1 MDVQELRTEISNHLE
16 AMTKDAGAYK
26 KFLDTMA
33 RYHKY
38 KLAEQINLHY
48 HAPASARAVAPRE
61 IWSKAFHTELADDAV
76 AIPMIASEGND
87 AYAIR
92 EVYDVQDTKL
102 YREHPE
108 LLRNIPW
115 QFNGARDEALA
126 KEVFQ
131 YPHADSLAAAIHERA
146 TVLVRSDPN
155 ARPAD
160 LITSSV
166 EYVVRRRLGL
176 PDEGVIPAG
185 MTPENYQESV
195 YTLAFVNQFAGEMLT
210 ALGKEIS
217 ARAREAT
224 RQEAESNDRRR
235 DPREALRA
243 MGRDAQEIPVRG
255 VPRRMAADARG
266 GNARSISDGNSGN
279 VRGTSGD
286 DGRGASR
293 AGGRDGGA
301 QAEGLGGVD
310 GTVQQR
316 SRRSERDIAILTD
329 AAVRRGAG
337 DQSGDRGEAE
347 RSVSGSDHGSLSGGS
362 RRISRREGERVD
374 GTYLPESIDAN
385 TAQKFFEELHTAREE
400 GHITREDARD
410 MYLSFV
416 RLAEGAESLS
426 RESRDEMIAR
436 AYSELGKTFGVGDDY
451 QGVQTAL
458 FSEDGR
464 ATSAVEPLASEQR
477 ENAQMIEAADNVSKD
492 TEARQEYIPIE
503 NAFQSPRAERQT
515 GYYSM
520 RRITDE
526 NFPAAQ
532 AGNNILFSEQ
542 YDKPRHVESIGRE
555 AWGYIVYQQP
565 LSAEAAA
572 GYELVMEGGS
582 VVDTSERVSENTEE
596 VFGDMME
603 GVSIEQNRP
612 DSSSVET
619 VPADREIIDAGFA
632 EPSHIEEYPEEDL
645 AGIDLDADMSTT
657 TGKRAVFRRNLAAIR
672 IASRLDR
679 TGDVPSER
687 EMSILKAYSGF
698 GGIPEVFDAH
708 NMAWH
713 EEYEAAKNAMT
724 DVEFA
729 AARASTLDA
738 FYTPPEIIET
748 VYAALAKA
756 GFRGG
761 NVLDPSTGT
770 GRFLNLMPEELRTS
784 SNRVGVE
791 LDLLSAK
798 IARHTTQ
805 GAQIIT
811 NGFEHTR
818 FPPGAFDLAITNVP
832 FGDSVITDAAYD
844 KNYFVHDYFLLKM
857 MDEVR
862 AGGLVVA
869 ITSHGTMNKKDDSLR
884 RELARK
890 GELVRAIRFPNALF
904 RGAGTDVCTDL
915 LIFRKREKELAPDAE
930 MPDWVHS
937 TVVEREIYQRG
948 KEEIVTYNVNSHFI
962 EHPEDVLGDLGMVQT
977 AYGYTAGVSL
987 AAGDVS
993 GVKGIADQLGTRLA
1007 TIPSSVYTPLS
1018 EPLPLPVETP
1028 KPTADQPYGYYEKDG
1043 HIVLH
1048 MPDGSVENMTLSK
1061 KDEGKVRS
1069 AMAIRNLIREMYD
1082 AELRD
1087 CDDAELAVY
1096 QTKLN
1101 RLYDTHVKT
1110 YGRFYEDK
1118 TFKRVFGDDA
1128 SYPLLISLE
1137 IVEDGEYIG
1146 KSDIFT
1152 KRTIHA
1158 YRAPEHADTSAE
1170 ALIISIQ
1177 EKGRVDIPYMA
1188 ELTDH
1193 PADAVVR
1200 ELEYSDIYE
1209 DLESNTYVTAD
1220 EYLSGDVRGKIE
1232 QLDEHIERLRTQSHA
1247 IAEEL
1252 AFPVPKRFEGDASE
1266 ASFPKERISEQGF
1279 VYYPI
1284 ADEEKLLLFQPENR
1298 ALFYRTM
1305 SAWSMSARTEM
1316 FEYLY
1321 HSSPDNKAV
1330 LDDPLF
1336 YLECERNNVMVV
1348 SPEIEANKI
1357 FKRASRYTQQI
1368 LLGKDKEKYMPCM
1381 FQLLSG
1387 CAGKPTYLEEG
1398 DIRAVVDDVCE
1409 NYEARIDEEIQR
1421 GANPALLYLHEEIE
1435 RASRNRAALDKV
1447 KPKDLTAD
1455 EIKINLG
1462 ATWIPPEDIKRF
1474 VEDVFEYRG
1483 SADLVQ
1489 YAPASGEWKIDTSG
1503 DAVFRSNR
1511 VKLHSTYGTQGTN
1524 ALKILDAAL
1533 NHRQIRIMD
1542 ENKRINEEATLLV
1555 AQKMDNLRDAFVQW
1569 VYMDEARKNR
1579 LVAYYNRHFNNL
1591 VPREYDGSRLTFP
1604 GMNPEIRLKQ
1614 HQKDAVARSL
1624 YGGNTLFAHVV
1635 GAGKT
1640 FEMQASAM
1648 ESKRIGLCKKS
1659 LMIMPGHLTEQ
1670 FGAEFMRLYPNA
1682 KILVATPKDFQK
1694 DKRTEFFAKITSQD
1708 WDAVVMSYEQFGKI
1722 PLSRERREQFI
1733 KNEIDELKAS
1743 MDALKAS
1750 GSGFSIK
1757 EGERVLKKLRQ
1768 KYEDIVASYE
1778 ERQDAAITFEQLGVD
1793 RLYVDE
1799 AHFYKNLSFMTK
1811 IQGLSNTGAEKSSD
1825 LLAKIQYLNEITGER
1840 GVVFAT
1846 GTPISNS
1853 MAELYTMQRYLRPSR
1868 LINQGLYHFDSWA
1881 SLFGQEATTMEID
1894 PAGKGFRAKTRF
1906 SRFSN
1911 IPELMA
1917 MFREFADVR
1926 TAESLKLPVPEYDVD
1941 IVKADPSP
1949 LQKELVND
1957 LAVRAKLI
1965 RQRRPIKLAEDAN
1978 PSTGKGMDNMLVVIR
1993 EGQNAALDPRTIDP
2007 EYVDDPNSKVNLCVH
2022 NVSDIYHDTM
2032 DTKSTQVIFCDRS
2045 TPNSKAP
2052 FTVYGDIR
2060 EKLIAKGI
2068 PGEQIAFIHDYD
2080 TPAKKEA
2087 LFSRVRKGD
2096 VRILLGSSDKLGVG
2110 TNIQDKLIAS
2120 HDLDCPWKPS
2130 QIEQRMGRIVRR
2142 GNENKKV
2149 KIFRYVTDGTFDSY
2163 MWQTNENKQR
2173 FISQVM
2179 TNRTT
2184 VREAED
2190 VDEFTMTYAQ
2200 LKAACTGNP
2209 LYKEQFELSNALQ
2222 GLEAERA
2229 QYLED
2234 QYRIGKRLEN
2244 ILPKEIRVTQEM
2256 IERYQK
2262 DVRTMAEHPEDSPV
2276 LLNGKT
2282 YRSPEEIGKALT
2294 ECARFAEQGE
2304 QLHGAYRGMRILI
2317 QRINHKVKMSVSG
2330 FATMEF
2336 PLGVTTPEANEA
2348 RLKSIRAAF
2357 LNEIPKHETVLAQE
2371 RKDEQDCR
2379 DSYGK
2384 PFPKEEMYQT
2394 KKARL
2399 SEVSLLIEQEN
2410 KREEE
2415 QDMKRLEER
2424 EKAQQNCR

>member
-1 MDVQELRTEISNHLE
+1 MDVQELRAEISNHLE
-16 AMTKDAGAYK
+16 GITQDAGAYI
-26 KFLDTMA
+26 KFLATMA

-48 HAPASARAVAPRE
+48 HAPAGARAVAPRE
-61 IWSKAFHTELADDAV
+61 VWSKAFHTELADDAV
-76 AIPMIASEGND
+76 AIPVVVSEGND
-87 AYAIR
+87 TYTIR

-102 YREHPE
+102 YRERPE

-115 QFNGARDEALA
+115 QFNGARDEGLA

-146 TVLVRSDPN
+146 TALVRSDPN

-160 LITSSV
+160 LITHSV

-176 PDEGVIPAG
+176 PDEGVMPEG
-185 MTPENYQESV
+185 MAPENYQESV

-217 ARAREAT
+217 ARDRKAT
-224 RQEAESNDRRR
+224 QEAESNDRRR
-235 DPREALRA
+235 DSREALRA
-243 MGRDAQEIPVRG
+243 VGRDAQEIPVRG
-255 VPRRMAADARG
+255 VPGRMAADAHRG
-266 GNARSISDGNSGN
+266 NPRSISNGNPANIRGAGGDDD
-279 VRGTSGD
+279 RGTP
-286 DGRGASR
+286 R
-293 AGGRDGGA
+293 AGGRDGDPQTERRGRM
-301 QAEGLGGVD
+301 D

-316 SRRSERDIAILTD
+316 PRRGERDTAVRAD
-329 AAVRRGAG
+329 AAVPRGAG
-337 DQSGDRGEAE
+337 DRSGDQGEAE
-347 RSVSGSDHGSLSGGS
+347 QSVSGSDHGSLSGGT

-374 GTYLPESIDAN
+374 RTYLPESVDAN

-416 RLAEGAESLS
+416 RPAEGAESLS
-426 RESRDEMIAR
+426 RESRDEMIVS
-436 AYSELGKTFGVGDDY
+436 AYSELGKTFAVGGDY

-458 FSEDGR
+458 FSEDSR
-464 ATSAVEPLASEQR
+464 VAPSSSEM
-477 ENAQMIEAADNVSKD
+477 APDNVSKD
-492 TEARQEYIPIE
+492 AGASQGYIPIE
-503 NAFQSPRAERQT
+503 NAFQRNRTERQT
-515 GYYSM
+515 GYYSL

-526 NFPAAQ
+526 NFPVAQ
-532 AGNNILFSEQ
+532 SGNNILFSEQ
-542 YDKPRHVESIGRE
+542 YDTPQYVESIGRE

-565 LSAEAAA
+565 LSPQDAAR
-572 GYELVMEGGS
+572 YELIMEGS
-582 VVDTSERVSENTEE
+582 AVTDSSEHVQESAVT
-596 VFGDMME
+596 VGDMAE
-603 GVSIEQNRP
+603 GAVTDEGHP
-612 DSSSVET
+612 DSSYIED
-619 VPADREIIDAGFA
+619 VPADGEVIDARGD
-632 EPSHIEEYPEEDL
+632 SVDDIEEYTEEDL
-645 AGIDLDADMSTT
+645 ADIDLDADMSTT

-672 IASRLDR
+672 IANRLER
-679 TGDVPSER
+679 TGDMPGER

-698 GGIPEVFDAH
+698 GGLPEVFDAH

-713 EEYEAAKNAMT
+713 EEYEEAKNVMT

-761 NVLDPSTGT
+761 NILDPSTGT
-770 GRFLNLMPEELRTS
+770 GRFLNLMPEELRAS
-784 SNRVGVE
+784 SNRVGIE
-791 LDLLSAK
+791 LDILSAK
-798 IARHTTQ
+798 IACHTTQ

-818 FPPGAFDLAITNVP
+818 FPVGAFDLAITNVP
-832 FGDSVITDAAYD
+832 FGDSIITDAAYD

-862 AGGLVVA
+862 AGGLVAA
-869 ITSHGTMNKKDDSLR
+869 ITSHGTMDKKDDSLR
-884 RELARK
+884 RELARR

-915 LIFRKREKELAPDAE
+915 LIFRKREKELAPDAD
-930 MPDWVHS
+930 MPDWVNS

-948 KEEIVTYNVNSHFI
+948 KEEIVTYNVNRRFI

-987 AAGDVS
+987 VAGDVS
-993 GVKGIADQLGTRLA
+993 GVKGIADQLRKQLD
-1007 TIPSSVYTPLS
+1007 TIPSNVYTPLS
-1018 EPLPLPVETP
+1018 EPLPIPVETP
-1028 KPTADQPYGYYEKDG
+1028 KPTTDQPYGYYEKDG

-1048 MPDGSVENMTLSK
+1048 MPDGNVENMMLNK

-1069 AMAIRNLIREMYD
+1069 AMAIRDLIREMYD

-1096 QTKLN
+1096 QTELN
-1101 RLYDTHVKT
+1101 RLYETHAKT

-1170 ALIISIQ
+1170 ALMISIQ

-1188 ELTDH
+1188 ELTGR
-1193 PADAVVR
+1193 PADVVVQD
-1200 ELEYSDIYE
+1200 LEYSDIYE
-1209 DLESNTYVTAD
+1209 DIESNTYVTAD

-1232 QLDEHIERLRTQSHA
+1232 RLDEHISRLRAQSHA
-1247 IAEEL
+1247 IAEEIV
-1252 AFPVPKRFEGDASE
+1252 FPIPKRFEDDAPE

-1284 ADEEKLLLFQPENR
+1284 SDEEKLLLFQPENR

-1305 SAWSMSARTEM
+1305 CAWSMSARTET

-1321 HSSPDNKAV
+1321 RSSPENKAV

-1336 YLECERNNVMVV
+1336 FLECERNNVTVV

-1357 FKRASRYTQQI
+1357 FKRASRYAQQI
-1368 LLGKDKEKYMPCM
+1368 LLGKDQEKYMTCM

-1387 CAGKPTYLEEG
+1387 RAGKPTYLEEG
-1398 DIRAVVDDVCE
+1398 DVRTVVDDVRE
-1409 NYEARIDEEIQR
+1409 NYEFRIDEEIRR
-1421 GANPALLYLHEEIE
+1421 GANPALLYLNEEIA

-1462 ATWIPPEDIKRF
+1462 ATWIPTKDIKRF

-1489 YAPASGEWKIDTSG
+1489 YAPASGEWKVDTSG

-1511 VKLHSTYGTQGTN
+1511 VKLNSTYGTQGTN
-1524 ALKILDAAL
+1524 ALKILEAAL

-1733 KNEIDELKAS
+1733 KNEIDEVKSS
-1743 MDALKAS
+1743 MAALKES
-1750 GSGFSIK
+1750 GGGGGFSVK
-1757 EGERVLKKLRQ
+1757 EGERLLKKLRQ

-1881 SLFGQEATTMEID
+1881 SLFGQEVTTMEID

-1911 IPELMA
+1911 IPELMT

-1926 TAESLKLPVPEYDVD
+1926 TAESLKLPVPEYEVN

-1965 RQRRPIKLAEDAN
+1965 RQRRPIKLTEDAN

-1993 EGQNAALDPRTIDP
+1993 EGQNAALDPRIIDP
-2007 EYVDDPNSKVNLCVH
+2007 EYADDPNSKVNLCVR
-2022 NVSDIYHDTM
+2022 NVCDIYRDTM
-2032 DTKSTQVIFCDRS
+2032 DTQSTQVIFCDRS
-2045 TPNSKAP
+2045 TPNGKAP

-2110 TNIQDKLIAS
+2110 TNIQNKLIAS

-2142 GNENKKV
+2142 GNENKQV

-2184 VREAED
+2184 AREAED

-2209 LYKEQFELSNALQ
+2209 LFKEQFELSNALQ

-2262 DVRTMAEHPEDSPV
+2262 DVRTMVEHPEDSPV

-2282 YRSPEEIGKALT
+2282 YHTSEEIGKALT
-2294 ECARFAEQGE
+2294 ECARAAEQGE
-2304 QLHGAYRGMRILI
+2304 QIHGAYRGLRLLI
-2317 QRINHKVKMSVSG
+2317 QRINHKIKMSVSG

-2336 PLGVTTPEANEA
+2336 PLGVTTPEVNEA
-2348 RLKSIRAAF
+2348 RLKSIRTAF
-2357 LNEIPKHETVLAQE
+2357 LEEIPKHEAVLARE

-2379 DSYGK
+2379 ESYGK
-2384 PFPKEEMYQT
+2384 PFPKEETYQT

-2399 SEVSLLIEQEN
+2399 SEVNLLIEQEN
-2410 KREEE
+2410 KREDE
-2415 QDMKRLEER
+2415 QDMKRLEDR
-2424 EKAQQNCR
+2424 EKARQNCR